1 MSLITEALRKARQE
15 AAEREGRQRGI
26 PRGLAVGPKR
36 WRTGHPL
43 AVVALIV
50 AAAVAGAAAT
60 WWLLGRRPSSAT
72 ASLAPASTAAPA
84 PAPTAVPEGLTE
96 LHRVTAETSGET
108 NAVAAGRTPITPDRA
123 RPAVAPPALQAQA
136 VAALPVPTAGPQPAA
151 ANAQNTLDDA
161 GPPAS
166 RQQQPT
172 GSGRGER
179 TFVVD
184 ADLGHVRLHLD
195 YVVYRPGS
203 PFAGINGQQVVIGT
217 MIEGFQV
224 EEIGPDSVRLRDARG
239 TVVLRTH

>member
-43 AVVALIV
+43 AVAALIA
-50 AAAVAGAAAT
+50 AAAVAGAATT
-60 WWLLGRRPSSAT
+60 WWLLGRRTPPAT
-72 ASLAPASTAAPA
+72 ASLAPASTAVSAPA
-84 PAPTAVPEGLTE
+84 PAAVQQGLTE
-96 LHRVTAETSGET
+96 RPRVTTETGGEP
-108 NAVAAGRTPITPDRA
+108 NAVVAGRTPITPDRA
-123 RPAVAPPALQAQA
+123 RPAVAPPALHAQA
-136 VAALPVPTAGPQPAA
+136 VIALPVPTAGPQPAVA
-151 ANAQNTLDDA
+151 SDQTALDSTE
-161 GPPAS
+161 PPAS

-184 ADLGHVRLHLD
+184 ADLGHVKLHLD

-217 MIEGFQV
+217 MIEGFQI